1 MPPAIVPQITMI
13 IMLLPEKTEP
23 ECLDQDMLIHS
34 IDFTNRGLLSTK
46 NSESSDILQKL
57 LIVYYKIFNS
67 LDFFI

>member
-1 MPPAIVPQITMI
+1 MPPAIVPQITIMI
-13 IMLLPEKTEP
+13 ILFPEKTEP

-57 LIVYYKIFNS
+57 FIVYYKIFNS
-67 LDFFI
+67 LDFLI

>member
-1 MPPAIVPQITMI
+1 MPPAIVPQITIMI
-13 IMLLPEKTEP
+13 ILLPEKTEP
-23 ECLDQDMLIHS
+23 ECLDQDMLIHP

-67 LDFFI
+67 LDFLI